1 MINNQFKGLLVII
14 FCLFN
19 VAHLK
24 SKCIDMENGFIL
36 HGAIVEEGTNRP
48 LAYVNLG
55 IAGKNVGTVSD
66 INGAFNLNIPSAN
79 RLDTLT
85 FSMVGYEPKKLA
97 LSKINT
103 DNLIITLKAAVYDIS
118 EVIVSN
124 KKFKRKTVGNNASG
138 KVVRFSL
145 GGDDLGAELG
155 SLIKIRK
162 RKTFIKTFKWFV
174 VDNPFERVRFR
185 LNIYDYKADKPDSN
199 ILKQNIIVEFDKC
212 LRESASGSILTISGS
227 LFSRYFIK
235 ADFPVPVL
243 PKRIVLVFEMFK
255 SNSNSLF
262 STKALSKNS
271 SSSAARLPMS
281 KLRLNLYIFFAKGKY
296 CDC

>member
-1 MINNQFKGLLVII
+1 MIKNQLKGLLIII

-24 SKCIDMENGFIL
+24 SNCIDMENGFTM

-48 LAYVNLG
+48 LAFVNVG

-66 INGAFNLNIPSAN
+66 INGDVNLNIPSTN

-97 LSKINT
+97 LSKINA
-103 DNLIITLKAAVYDIS
+103 DNLIIALKAAVYDIS

-138 KVVRFSL
+138 KIVKFSI

-185 LNIYDYKADKPDSN
+185 LNIYDYKGGKQDSN
-199 ILKQNIIVEFDKC
+199 ILRQNIIVEFDKVSGMMEVD
-212 LRESASGSILTISGS
+212 LSKYNIMVTDDFIVSLEWFEHPGESKTGSDEVSFSASLMGPLFMYRDISLGKWYSHRPGSFGIHLDIE
-227 LFSRYFIK
+227 Y
-235 ADFPVPVL
+235 
-243 PKRIVLVFEMFK
+243 
-255 SNSNSLF
+255 
-262 STKALSKNS
+262 
-271 SSSAARLPMS
+271 
-281 KLRLNLYIFFAKGKY
+281 
-296 CDC
+296 

>member
-1 MINNQFKGLLVII
+1 MIKNKFKGLLIII
-14 FCLFN
+14 FYLFN

-24 SKCIDMENGFIL
+24 SNCIDMENGFTM
-36 HGAIVEEGTNRP
+36 HGAIFEEGTNRP
-48 LAYVNLG
+48 LAFVNVG

-97 LSKINT
+97 LSTINT
-103 DNLIITLKAAVYDIS
+103 DNLIIALKAAVYDIS

-124 KKFKRKTVGNNASG
+124 KKFKKKTVGNKASG

-185 LNIYDYKADKPDSN
+185 LNIYDYKGDKPDSN
-199 ILKQNIIVEFDKC
+199 ILRQNIIVEFDKASGMMEVD
-212 LRESASGSILTISGS
+212 LSKYNIMVTHDFIVSLEWFEHPGESKTGSDEVSFSASLMGPLFMYRDVSLGEWYSHRPGSFGIHLDIE
-227 LFSRYFIK
+227 Y
-235 ADFPVPVL
+235 
-243 PKRIVLVFEMFK
+243 
-255 SNSNSLF
+255 
-262 STKALSKNS
+262 
-271 SSSAARLPMS
+271 
-281 KLRLNLYIFFAKGKY
+281 
-296 CDC
+296 